1 MATELTAERQV
12 QLATRLAARRPAE
25 VDRALASQASLR
37 GCGFRV
43 SLRFPD
49 GGMPVVSSVEASG
62 RRDGLEALA
71 SDYRKAMTPATQQML
86 TEWIAEL
93 SVIAPKRADDEFTA
107 ALTIRAYA
115 SRLADYPA
123 DVARA
128 AMLERRWKFFP
139 SWDELGSACDE
150 IVAERKATLVGIEGA
165 IRKSDDGPRRDIGT
179 AESRSAHAARVMAE
193 FFGDRRIG
201 EA

>member
-1 MATELTAERQV
+1 MATELTAERQM
-12 QLATRLAARRPAE
+12 QLAARLAARRPVE

-37 GCGFRV
+37 ECGLRV

-128 AMLERRWKFFP
+128 AMLELRWKFFP
-139 SWDELGSACDE
+139 SWEELGAACDAL
-150 IVAERKATLVGIEGA
+150 VAERRATLAGIEAA
-165 IRKSDDGPRRDIGT
+165 IRRPEEPPRDIGT
-179 AESRSAHAARVMAE
+179 AESRAAHAARVMAE
-193 FFGDRRIG
+193 FFGDRRI
-201 EA
+201 EAAE